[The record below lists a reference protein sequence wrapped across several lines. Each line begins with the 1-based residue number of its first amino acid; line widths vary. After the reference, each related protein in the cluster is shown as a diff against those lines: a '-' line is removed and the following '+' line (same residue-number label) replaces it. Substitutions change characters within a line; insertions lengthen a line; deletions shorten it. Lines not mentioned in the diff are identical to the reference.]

1 MIGAQV
7 PSDRQNTTC
16 RYRCTGCG
24 TTKIGS
30 RASISFPPG
39 SVRFGRRAFAS
50 HEVEWRTRIMG
61 TIKNIRQSKMHA
73 QRGRCYYCSLPMW
86 DPALDFELPKICRT
100 RAMQKKLRC
109 TAEHLLPRSEGGVDA
124 AKNIVA
130 ACWYCNTRRH
140 HTKHP
145 LSPDAHRAHV
155 QKRMAAGRWL
165 AAQLPHNVRQ
175 LWSEMVSAT
184 LIPY

>member
-1 MIGAQV
+1 M
-7 PSDRQNTTC
+7 C
-16 RYRCTGCG
+16 RYRYTDCG

-30 RASISFPPG
+30 RASNSFPPG

-61 TIKNIRQSKMHA
+61 TLKNIRRSKMHA
-73 QRGRCYYCSLPMW
+73 QGGRCYYCGLPMW
-86 DPALDFELPKICRT
+86 DPALVNEPPAIYRT
-100 RAMQKKLRC
+100 QAVQKKLRC
-109 TAEHLLPRSEGGVDA
+109 TAEHLLPRSEGGVNS

-140 HTKHP
+140 HKRQP

-155 QKRMAAGRWL
+155 RKRMAAGKWL
-165 AAQLPHNVRQ
+165 AAQLPGNT
-175 LWSEMVSAT
+175 LELLSEMPLAPPTRS
-184 LIPY
+184 